1 VVELRSS
8 VHGDVMYKK
17 VKFDFFTD
25 YDKNCVGVLVQRSG
39 QPSCN
44 VAVSQDDWCWSVPPQ
59 QSCCKTDLFVLVP
72 NVRCMMY
79 LAVHVICAA
88 SASCL
93 EHTRALSS
101 QTVVVVY

>member
-1 VVELRSS
+1 MELRSS
-8 VHGDVMYKK
+8 VHGDVIYKK
-17 VKFDFFTD
+17 VNIESFIEFG
-25 YDKNCVGVLVQRSG
+25 KNYVGVLVQRSG

-44 VAVSQDDWCWSVPPQ
+44 VVVSQDDWCWSVPPQ
-59 QSCCKTDLFVLVP
+59 QSCCKTDLFALVP